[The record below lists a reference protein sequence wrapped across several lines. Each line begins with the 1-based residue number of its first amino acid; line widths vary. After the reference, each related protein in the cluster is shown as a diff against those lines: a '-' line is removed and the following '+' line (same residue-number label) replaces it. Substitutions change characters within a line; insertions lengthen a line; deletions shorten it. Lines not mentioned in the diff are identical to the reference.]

1 MADCVGVYVLFD
13 AQKEGRK
20 MIGIY
25 ILIGIITYAVLLS
38 CYIDDDRG
46 TLEKYPALVVLLV
59 IAAMS
64 ALWPVT
70 WFYAFTQKDKQ

>member
-1 MADCVGVYVLFD
+1 
-13 AQKEGRK
+13 

-46 TLEKYPALVVLLV
+46 TINDPALVVLLV

-70 WFYAFTQKDKQ
+70 WFYAFTQKDEQ